1 MWKRSYE
8 AHIHNKRRSCK
19 VAVLQTFRL
28 FTLITAINHSTTVSI
43 TYVKKII
50 ITTSKPRCAPF
61 TTAVPCTRN
70 DIPTFLQ
77 QLFPRS
83 NKAKAGS
90 NYQEEKHT
98 LQTKSSLTQD
108 REPSPT
114 GVEWPRVAWYLQSG
128 RWTQHVPTPSTPNKG
143 KTLFKKKKHV
153 AVFNQTMPTR
163 QPLTHSP
170 LTSSPSPRSVSGP
183 SLRGVRQ
190 PRPLKSR

>member
-70 DIPTFLQ
+70 DIPTYLK

-143 KTLFKKKKHV
+143 KTLFKKKNKNTSRFSIKPCLL
-153 AVFNQTMPTR
+153 ASRSPTR
-163 QPLTHSP
+163 
-170 LTSSPSPRSVSGP
+170 PSRPPPVLAPCPDRRCGASGNP
-183 SLRGVRQ
+183 DL
-190 PRPLKSR
+190 